1 MHNAVS
7 RSVRLCDDDVIAL
20 FVPQVTAVV
29 EKVLEVDA
37 ESYTFEAIFTVGF
50 AWEEDR
56 MWHVLPKATADE
68 LDACPEH
75 QRCGDCTFENGEACA
90 ARMAWDNTNPR
101 RPQ

>member
-56 MWHVLPKATADE
+56 MWHVLPKATANE
-68 LDACPEH
+68 LDECPEH
-75 QRCGDCTFENGEACA
+75 QRCGFCAFENGEACA

-101 RPQ
+101 QLL